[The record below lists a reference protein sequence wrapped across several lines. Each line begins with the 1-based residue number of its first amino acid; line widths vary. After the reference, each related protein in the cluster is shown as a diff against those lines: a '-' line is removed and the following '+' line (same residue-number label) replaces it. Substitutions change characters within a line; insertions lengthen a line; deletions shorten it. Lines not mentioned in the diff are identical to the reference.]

1 MRVAAYARASTDR
14 QAETQTIE
22 QQVERLVA
30 YARQQGWVLAA
41 EHIYRDDGY
50 SGARLDRPALDRL
63 RDAVANGVIAT
74 GRSDYANQINNVLVF
89 PGFFRGL
96 LDSRAR
102 SIDDAMK
109 VAAAQALAGLV
120 GDAELSEEYIIPSV
134 FDSRVVPAVAGA
146 VHAASRAAGL
156 VHRAAPGS

>member
-1 MRVAAYARASTDR
+1 M
-14 QAETQTIE
+14 
-22 QQVERLVA
+22 
-30 YARQQGWVLAA
+30 
-41 EHIYRDDGY
+41 
-50 SGARLDRPALDRL
+50 
-63 RDAVANGVIAT
+63 
-74 GRSDYANQINNVLVF
+74 LVF

-146 VHAASRAAGL
+146 VQAAARAAGL